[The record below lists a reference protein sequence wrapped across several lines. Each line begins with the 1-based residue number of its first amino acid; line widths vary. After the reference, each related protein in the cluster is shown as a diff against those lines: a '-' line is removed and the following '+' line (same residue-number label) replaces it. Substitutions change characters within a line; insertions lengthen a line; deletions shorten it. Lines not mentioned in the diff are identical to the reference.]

1 MYSMAEERPE
11 YVSINIDSDDD
22 MQAVTDTMPPTAESV
37 ILPSHQHTLESENRV
52 SSHFPIQFTDKFDRS
67 VDFYDSMESNS
78 GQCLYMGIS
87 TADHS
92 HDTFE
97 WDSQYSVISLCG
109 VVNKQ
114 WKIAQENIVIL
125 SPFDKLDSDKIKNTF
140 ESVKR
145 KHSEAPYTAVFLH
158 IVGHAPKCDNEGFYQ
173 FDVGN
178 DCFVRL
184 NEIKMLLANFASCS
198 KIIIV
203 KDFCSAEAYDLL
215 PNLPTE
221 PKQVRVQWS
230 ACAKDG
236 EAYKSKG
243 ISGRLFSNCLA
254 AGFDGQEC
262 PNNIRNCDVC
272 EDYRSSVLQRNVVI
286 SYNILKD
293 KWVIPHMRQCTRLL
307 YDVCS
312 CQSSATSVG
321 TMCGECAVHT
331 GINDC
336 DYPVLNIHESCQEMF
351 KVFNCSLL

>member
-67 VDFYDSMESNS
+67 VDFYDSVESNS
-78 GQCLYMGIS
+78 GQCLYIGIS

-92 HDTFE
+92 YDTFE
-97 WDSQYSVISLCG
+97 WDSRYSVMSLCG
-109 VVNKQ
+109 VVNKR
-114 WKIAQENIVIL
+114 WKIAKENIAIL
-125 SPFDKLDSDKIKNTF
+125 SPVDKLDSDKIKNTF

-203 KDFCSAEAYDLL
+203 KDFCSAEAYDFL
-215 PNLPTE
+215 PNLPTHR
-221 PKQVRVQWS
+221 KQLRVRVQWS
-230 ACAKDG
+230 ACAEDG
-236 EAYKSKG
+236 KAYKSRDVC
-243 ISGRLFSNCLA
+243 GRLFSNCLA
-254 AGFDGQEC
+254 TGFDGQNC

-272 EDYRSSVLQRNVVI
+272 EDYRSSVLQRNVVVI
-286 SYNILKD
+286 SYNILQD
-293 KWVIPHMRQCTRLL
+293 KWVKPHMRQC
-307 YDVCS
+307 
-312 CQSSATSVG
+312 
-321 TMCGECAVHT
+321 T

-351 KVFNCSLL
+351 KVFNCSLQ